1 MSDKL
6 VEIKN
11 LKKHFKTPGGTVH
24 AVDDISFDIE
34 RGETVGIV
42 GESGCGKT
50 TTGRVVIRLAEPTA
64 GQVFFEGKNIFNM
77 SRRELNNVRKD
88 MQIIFQDPFSS
99 LNPRMTVFEAIALPL
114 KHHKIVPGSRKL
126 DIEKRVLELMET
138 VGLAERLINAYPHE
152 LDGGR
157 RQRIGIARALAVEP
171 KFIVC
176 DEPVSALDV
185 SIQAQILNLLK
196 ELQRSRRLTFIFITH
211 DLAVVKHFSDS
222 IVVMY
227 LGLEVEKAPADDLF
241 KDPKHPYTKALL
253 SAILVPEVDANME
266 RIQLRGELSMPIDP
280 PDECRFAPRCNY
292 YDPAKCD
299 KGTPPLIEVSP
310 NHWVAC
316 HCITSAGSDLKLQA
330 F

>member
-11 LKKHFKTPGGTVH
+11 LKKYFKNPGGTVH
-24 AVDDISFDIE
+24 AVDDISFDIK

-50 TTGRVVIRLAEPTA
+50 TTGRVVIRLIEPTA
-64 GQVFFEGKNIFNM
+64 GQVFFEGKDIFSM
-77 SRRELNNVRKD
+77 GRKDLNRARKD

-114 KHHKIVPGSRKL
+114 NYHKIIPGARKV
-126 DIEKRVLELMET
+126 DVEKRVLELMET
-138 VGLAERLINAYPHE
+138 VGLAERLINTYPHE

-196 ELQRSRRLTFIFITH
+196 ELQRAKGLTFIFITH

-222 IVVMY
+222 IIVMY
-227 LGLEVEKAPADDLF
+227 LGLEVEKAPADVLF
-241 KDPKHPYTKALL
+241 ENPKHPYTKALL
-253 SAILVPEVDANME
+253 SAILVPEVGANKD

-292 YDPAKCD
+292 YCEACD
-299 KGTPPLIEVSP
+299 KGTPPLIEIEP
-310 NHWVAC
+310 EHWVAC
-316 HCITSAGSDLKLQA
+316 HCIGPDRDDLKLQV
-330 F
+330 